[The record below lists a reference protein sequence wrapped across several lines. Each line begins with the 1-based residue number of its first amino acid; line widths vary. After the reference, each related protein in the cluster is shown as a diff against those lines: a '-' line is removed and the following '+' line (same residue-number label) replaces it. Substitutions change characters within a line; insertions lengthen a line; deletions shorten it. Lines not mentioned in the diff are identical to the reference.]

1 MRFARYVFYFEAIAI
16 NLLTGLIAFF
26 APGWFLSNF
35 SSQTIPAVPLE
46 LLRWYGVLLFVFAY
60 VMLRALPSGNQQ
72 AVAFLVEGFL
82 LGDIVHLVASV
93 LFLRAGGA
101 VNLAVVFMFVMAT
114 FLAATRTYWLT
125 RYYGARSKRAPGI
138 L

>member
-1 MRFARYVFYFEAIAI
+1 MQFARYVFYFEAIAI

-35 SSQTIPAVPLE
+35 SSQTIPPVPLE

-60 VMLRALPSGNQQ
+60 VMLRALPSGNVQ

-93 LFLRAGGA
+93 LFLRAGGV
-101 VNLAVVFMFVMAT
+101 VNLAVVFMFAMST
-114 FLAATRTYWLT
+114 FLAGVRIFWLT
-125 RYYGARSKRAPGI
+125 RYYRGVPRRAG
-138 L
+138 